1 MLARCWDELR
11 EVLWLASIIGGLS
24 AAGVI
29 LAVAAAVT
37 GSV

>member
-1 MLARCWDELR
+1 MR
-11 EVLWLASIIGGLS
+11 EVLWLASVVGGLS
-24 AAGVI
+24 ALGVI